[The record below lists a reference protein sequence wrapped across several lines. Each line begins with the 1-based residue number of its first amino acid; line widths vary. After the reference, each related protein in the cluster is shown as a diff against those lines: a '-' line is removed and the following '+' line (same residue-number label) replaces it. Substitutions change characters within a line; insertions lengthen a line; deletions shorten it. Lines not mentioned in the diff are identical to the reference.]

1 MRRGTPLFPCLWA
14 LVLTPPHPRSPT
26 HPPQT
31 KSHLYII
38 LEYVENGSLSNIIK
52 PNRFGVFPESLV
64 AVYIAQVLEGLAYLH
79 EQGVIHRDIKG
90 ANILTTK
97 EGLVKL
103 ADFGVATRLV
113 GEAGDGPQAVE
124 STALVAGTPYWM
136 APEVIEMAGV
146 SPASD
151 IWSVGCTIIELLTGS
166 PPYFDLNPMTAL
178 FRIVQDACPPIPEGI
193 SPALDNLLRQC
204 FAKQPRNRPTARQ
217 LLHHEWLTAM
227 RKDIKHSWPRTRK
240 SRGGAAVQEGVAT
253 VVERMLEHESSASS
267 VSGSGVGLAGPPSAG
282 GGPGDRPGSTA
293 LSGPPSPEHTWH
305 GQHHRAGSSSHTPSS
320 RRTLD
325 ALGGSGAAGLSGW
338 ATNSQ
343 GSLTLTGEPSAGRSL
358 HVPPQHESSAAS
370 RSALLFGLSAAG
382 EQPNRGTSLLQAE
395 VSMPRSVGGSDVAGP
410 AGVGGPY
417 HQASSSRST
426 SELWH
431 WLAGTA
437 DAGGDRG
444 VARGSSA
451 AASAQL
457 VDPRASAARVPPLYI
472 GLAHDSPPG
481 STLPGMEDA
490 SPGLVHSE
498 LEAEAVR
505 QMGLLTPGSRD
516 VILTAACERLEGL
529 LSDTPQVIIPLIA
542 TSGAAPLI
550 HVLDAQPPSPPV
562 VMAAALRLV
571 AAACAGRPA
580 VAEHL
585 CALGVLPRVLLATS
599 ASSTPAV
606 RAAAAAVLRAVVSS
620 GGPPVSMLT
629 ACRGLSA
636 VASLLECQPHS
647 GGTGPGS
654 VNVAMVGTALD
665 CLWRV
670 LEQQACGPFPGGH
683 AWSRQ
688 CAQAGVLERLAA
700 VLACLAAQCSEARHL
715 AASQAARQQEQQQ
728 RPVSRTNQRA
738 GRHAA
743 VSGAAQVAA
752 AAAAADAAEAAA
764 TEGDS
769 DSCFSQLRSAAELWL
784 AFARCDA
791 PDVVAHCAADA
802 VLAGVMPLLAAY
814 GASTQAQ
821 GLGPSG
827 GTWLPLL
834 ILRGLRALSAHSETL
849 EPMQR
854 AGAIPALVPF
864 LAHASLRRP
873 ADTATPAASA
883 AQPVPGSA
891 APIRSLSAPPQQTG
905 SGRLSSGSGGAPS
918 PSTTGGAAAP
928 PPPAGPV
935 PVALQ
940 AATDA
945 LHALS
950 NLCRLH
956 ATRAE
961 QAATAGVIP
970 SLVRL
975 SHAYPATL
983 EAPALGLLCAMAH
996 ASRRARAELARH
1008 DCGRVYLH
1016 LLSRPAGSPWPLAAL
1031 EALGTWLA
1039 SEPWQL
1045 EPLLLDGDEPAEALV
1060 ALAGRHAQAAPPALV
1075 RLLDGL
1081 TRVTGH
1087 SPRMAQQLASAG
1099 LVPRALEAA
1108 GHGDP
1113 GVRLGALKLLRA
1125 LYEQHPAPK
1134 ELIARHDL
1142 ANKLGAIA
1150 AAERDGDAVLVRSAA
1165 QALLDALGVNDAL

>member
-1 MRRGTPLFPCLWA
+1 M
-14 LVLTPPHPRSPT
+14 
-26 HPPQT
+26 
-31 KSHLYII
+31 
-38 LEYVENGSLSNIIK
+38 ENGSLSNIIK

-113 GEAGDGPQAVE
+113 GDGGEGGGPQAME

-193 SPALDNLLRQC
+193 SPPLDNLLRQC

-267 VSGSGVGLAGPPSAG
+267 ISGSGVGLAGPPSAG
-282 GGPGDRPGSTA
+282 AVPGDRPSSTA

-325 ALGGSGAAGLSGW
+325 ALGGGGAAGLSGW

-370 RSALLFGLSAAG
+370 RSALLFGLSSAG
-382 EQPNRGTSLLQAE
+382 EQQSRGVSLLAAE
-395 VSMPRSVGGSDVAGP
+395 TSMPRSVGGSDVAGP
-410 AGVGGPY
+410 AGGGGGAY
-417 HQASSSRST
+417 HHQASSSRST

-437 DAGGDRG
+437 GDAAGDRA
-444 VARGSSA
+444 VAAVSA
-451 AASAQL
+451 
-457 VDPRASAARVPPLYI
+457 DPRKGERSSARVPPLYI
-472 GLAHDSPPG
+472 GLAPHDSPPG
-481 STLPGMEDA
+481 SVLPGGEDA
-490 SPGLVHSE
+490 SPALVHSE

-580 VAEHL
+580 VAEHM
-585 CALGVLPRVLLATS
+585 CALGVLPCVLLATS
-599 ASSTPAV
+599 PSSTPAV
-606 RAAAAAVLRAVVSS
+606 RAAAAAALRAVVST
-620 GGPPVSMLT
+620 GGAPVRMLT
-629 ACRGLSA
+629 ACRGLSS
-636 VASLLECQPHS
+636 VATLLECQPHS
-647 GGTGPGS
+647 GGTGAGS
-654 VNVAMVGTALD
+654 VNIALVGTALD

-670 LEQQACGPFPGGH
+670 LEQQAIGPFPGGH

-728 RPVSRTNQRA
+728 RPMSRTNQRA
-738 GRHAA
+738 GRPDA

-764 TEGDS
+764 TESDP

-802 VLAGVMPLLAAY
+802 VLAGVMPLLSAY
-814 GASTQAQ
+814 GTSTQPQ
-821 GLGPSG
+821 SLGPSG

-834 ILRGLRALSAHSETL
+834 ILRGLRALSMHSETL

-873 ADTATPAASA
+873 ADTGAPAASA
-883 AQPVPGSA
+883 AQPVAGSA
-891 APIRSLSAPPQQTG
+891 APIRSLSAPPQQ
-905 SGRLSSGSGGAPS
+905 SGNGRVSSGSGGAPS
-918 PSTTGGAAAP
+918 PTTNTGSAAP
-928 PPPAGPV
+928 PAAGPV

-975 SHAYPATL
+975 SHAFPATL

-1008 DCGRVYLH
+1008 DCGRVYLQ

-1031 EALGTWLA
+1031 EALATWLA
-1039 SEPWQL
+1039 AEPWQL
-1045 EPLLLDGDEPAEALV
+1045 EPLLLDGDEAAEALV
-1060 ALAGRHAQAAPPALV
+1060 GLAGRHAQAAPPALV

-1081 TRVTGH
+1081 ARVTGH
-1087 SPRMAQQLASAG
+1087 SGRMAQQLASAG

-1165 QALLDALGVNDAL
+1165 QALLDALSVNDAL